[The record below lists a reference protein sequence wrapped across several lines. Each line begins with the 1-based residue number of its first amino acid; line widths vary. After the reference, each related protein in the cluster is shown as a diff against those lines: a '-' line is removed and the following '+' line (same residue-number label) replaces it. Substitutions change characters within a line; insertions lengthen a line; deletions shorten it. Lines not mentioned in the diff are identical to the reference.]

1 MLQRGNHVR
10 CFGSSSGG
18 GHLPQQVFRLGFHVF
33 SRFINIF
40 IKRFIIFL
48 YWCLYVYGTVKI
60 SEQIRLAIE
69 DDIRNGVLL
78 PGDAI
83 DEHELALQFN
93 VSRTPVREALLQL
106 KVQGMLN
113 SLPRNGM
120 TVAKMDVQEL
130 LSVWELLGEMEAVA
144 ARMAC
149 QRMTPQERA
158 ELARI
163 HAQAATVIEAED
175 AEGWRQANHD
185 FHEVLYKGCRNPY
198 LRQELLRLRART
210 AAYLKH
216 AFTAVGRIRESYE
229 QHDELLQ
236 AILAGDAALAQQK
249 MSNHIS
255 LAQSS
260 KGLADF
266 LINLPR
272 SMLAQPDD

>member
-1 MLQRGNHVR
+1 MYV
-10 CFGSSSGG
+10 
-18 GHLPQQVFRLGFHVF
+18 
-33 SRFINIF
+33 FIN
-40 IKRFIIFL
+40 
-48 YWCLYVYGTVKI
+48 VKI

-83 DEHELALQFN
+83 DENELAAQFN

-130 LSVWELLGEMEAVA
+130 LAVWELLGEMEAVA

-158 ELARI
+158 ELARV
-163 HAQAATVIEAED
+163 HAEAAAVIEAED
-175 AEGWRQANHD
+175 ADGWRQANHD

-210 AAYLKH
+210 GAYLKH
-216 AFTAVGRIRESYE
+216 AFTAVGRLRESYD
-229 QHDELLQ
+229 QHEELLQ
-236 AILAGDAALAQQK
+236 AILAGDAMLAQEK
-249 MSNHIS
+249 MSHHIS
-255 LAQSS
+255 LSQSS

-272 SMLAQPDD
+272 SMLTQSGD